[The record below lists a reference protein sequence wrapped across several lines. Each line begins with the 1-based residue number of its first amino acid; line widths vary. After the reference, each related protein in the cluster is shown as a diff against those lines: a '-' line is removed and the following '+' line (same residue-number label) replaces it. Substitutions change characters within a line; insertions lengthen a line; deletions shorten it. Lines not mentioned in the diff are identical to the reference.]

1 MKKFYFIAIAL
12 IIAAIAAYYLH
23 ETNSS
28 TLHRRDT
35 HFHINDIAAIDRI
48 LIETQDNSLTLIREG
63 ENWSVNNEIIN
74 QDRLRDLLVL
84 AQKLEV
90 ISPAA
95 KSDVSKLK
103 IKLNNSTNV
112 SFYAGSRLI
121 NSYRLCSSEMK
132 VFASRNKSDKIFQVE
147 ARGYPNVDLT
157 KIFSADALYWTNR
170 KIINFNPEEITLIKI
185 NYPNN
190 PEKDLKLT
198 ISSKGNYHLSDQH
211 DMDVSESADH
221 KLISIYLQ
229 FFHDLPYYPLEDKE
243 KAEIN
248 RLIEPFFILLVESNK
263 QAGIELYA
271 YKKINPE
278 NGKSDK
284 IEFYGKVKDKGIVK
298 LKYSDFD
305 PVLMELKDF
314 LKK

>member
-12 IIAAIAAYYLH
+12 VIAAIAEYYLH

-35 HFHINDIAAIDRI
+35 HFRIDDIASIDRI
-48 LIETQDNSLTLIREG
+48 TIEAQNNSLTLIRAG
-63 ENWSVNNEIIN
+63 KNWSVNNEIVN

-103 IKLNNSTNV
+103 IKLNNGTNV
-112 SFYAGSRLI
+112 SFYSGRRLI

-132 VFASRNKSDKIFQVE
+132 VFASRNQSDKIFQIE

-157 KIFSADALYWTNR
+157 KVFSADVMYWTNR

-185 NYPNN
+185 KYPSN
-190 PEKDLKLT
+190 PEKDFKLT
-198 ISSKGNYHLSDQH
+198 ISSNGNYHLSDQH
-211 DMDVSESADH
+211 DTDVSESADNE
-221 KLISIYLQ
+221 LISIYLQ
-229 FFHDLPYYPLEDKE
+229 FFRDLPFASVKKKE
-243 KAEIN
+243 KTDTN
-248 RLIEPFFILLVESNK
+248 RLREPFFILLVESNK
-263 QAGIELYA
+263 QPGIELYA

-278 NGKSDK
+278 NGESDK
-284 IEFYGKVKDKGIVK
+284 KEFYGEIKDKGVVK